1 MSYMELFDK
10 DVMEE
15 EFSSTELLHVLS
27 DKTSFPIDTERKVFR
42 KKDQIVIEN
51 EIHDYIYFIQSG
63 ICGVWKNEHI
73 NSFIGESDIIGFNEI
88 LGNEPSFTS
97 VIALN
102 EIVTWRFSK
111 EQVMSKLM
119 YSQEGA
125 FYLYQYMKL
134 INANLL
140 QKQTLQTEETKKQ
153 LLLTLTYLGQQYGE
167 ENQHHIILPKIFTK
181 KIISNYLGMTRQH
194 MTYLCKDFESN
205 GIFETDT
212 NQFILNKDNI
222 TISY

>member
-1 MSYMELFDK
+1 
-10 DVMEE
+10 
-15 EFSSTELLHVLS
+15 
-27 DKTSFPIDTERKVFR
+27 
-42 KKDQIVIEN
+42 
-51 EIHDYIYFIQSG
+51 
-63 ICGVWKNEHI
+63 
-73 NSFIGESDIIGFNEI
+73 
-88 LGNEPSFTS
+88 
-97 VIALN
+97 
-102 EIVTWRFSK
+102 
-111 EQVMSKLM
+111 MSKLM